1 MKTEDLLKRFNN
13 IWIDTKN
20 KKCQLF
26 DIFLLN
32 KIKKSIIIGSVK
44 VEFSLKQLLKGKMMS
59 FSNVVKQEII
69 KKNLFKGETKAL
81 LQGLFLACG
90 SLIISGGSL
99 SFVLSSENDFII
111 DFLKDKIS
119 ERFDTCEID
128 VVGVMKSFKNKQ
140 RFELSVDEISN
151 LTILK
156 DLGIVSFNG
165 DEMDVSDVCDR
176 SYLKSKNSS
185 LAFLIGVFLGA
196 GSVSVPI
203 SENGKKKYG
212 YHFEIYIIS
221 KNQADMIAEILSNF
235 DIFPKMVERGDNY
248 VLYLK
253 NSETICDILAMFGA
267 SKVVLDLENNKV
279 SRDMSNMANRQTNC
293 MTANIDKTVNASL
306 KQLAAIE
313 IIQNTIGL
321 ENLPEG
327 LLEAALIRL
336 ANPEASLKDLCELLE
351 KPVSKGAL
359 AQRFNKIIQISEELG
374 EENV

>member
-1 MKTEDLLKRFNN
+1 
-13 IWIDTKN
+13 
-20 KKCQLF
+20 
-26 DIFLLN
+26 
-32 KIKKSIIIGSVK
+32 
-44 VEFSLKQLLKGKMMS
+44 MS

-90 SLIISGGSL
+90 SLIISNGNL
-99 SFVLSSENDFII
+99 SFVLSSENEFVVEL
-111 DFLKDKIS
+111 LKNQINKLYAD
-119 ERFDTCEID
+119 CEID

-140 RFELSVDEISN
+140 RYELSVDENSN
-151 LTILK
+151 ITILRE
-156 DLGIVSFNG
+156 LGIVSFSG
-165 DEMDVSDVCDR
+165 DEMDISDVCDK
-176 SYLKSKNSS
+176 SYLKSKESS
-185 LAFLIGVFLGA
+185 LAFLVGVFLGA

-203 SENGKKKYG
+203 NEEGKKKYG
-212 YHFEIYIIS
+212 YHFEIDVIS
-221 KNQADMIAEILSNF
+221 KNQADIIAEILSNF
-235 DIFPKMVERGDNY
+235 DIFPKMVERGENY

-313 IIQNTIGL
+313 IVQNTIGL
-321 ENLPEG
+321 ENLPES

-336 ANPEASLKDLCELLE
+336 ANPESSLKDLCELLE